1 MPKLYEGGSE
11 CCRTI
16 NPTNKRE
23 RGNEM
28 NILEIEDQDKQM
40 ILDSIISA
48 MAASKDEE
56 YQDDLAILWRKIA
69 TSERV
74 SI

>member
-1 MPKLYEGGSE
+1 
-11 CCRTI
+11 
-16 NPTNKRE
+16 
-23 RGNEM
+23 M

-40 ILDSIISA
+40 ILNSIISA
-48 MAASKDEE
+48 MAASKDEG

-74 SI
+74 SV